1 MKKLTSYAIPA
12 ALLVLPFLFTLPAAA
27 QEQERTVTLQDAVDL
42 ALKAS
47 PTMAQRQGT
56 VQTSE
61 SAERTSGLGAWLPS
75 LSFSSGGSLSST
87 NRFNPQT
94 NTSVSGSADSY
105 NARLSTSV
113 DLFTGFRRGA
123 QLNQARA
130 NTASAEASLVQQQFQ
145 VALTAKQTFFNVLRA
160 EETIRSFEA
169 ALESAQ
175 QGLRA
180 AEQRLQVGSA
190 TRSDSLRAQLAVMQA
205 RQSILQAQNSRRA
218 AAYSLGALIG
228 VDGPVFA
235 DPSSTSAE
243 PHPLAMSDQELVDMA
258 ISTSPAVLTAEMTV
272 RANEAAVTAA
282 RADYLPRLSA
292 SGGYTWNNDNLA
304 ISGGRT
310 SWNTGLSLSY
320 TIFNGFTREDSNERA
335 RVNARVSRY
344 QLDDAKR
351 QARSNVRKAIDD
363 LRLAEQQITIAREA
377 VTVAREDL
385 RVQQTRYGLG
395 ASTILDQISSQAAVV
410 GAELNLIGARYDYL
424 VARAQLEALIGREL

>member
-1 MKKLTSYAIPA
+1 MKNLTSYAKPA
-12 ALLVLPFLFTLPAAA
+12 ALLVLPFFFTLPAAA
-27 QEQERTVTLQDAVDL
+27 QEQERVVTLQDAVEL
-42 ALKAS
+42 ALRAS
-47 PTMAQRQGT
+47 PTMAQRQGAVT
-56 VQTSE
+56 TSE

-105 NARLSTSV
+105 NARLSTSM

-123 QLNQARA
+123 QLDQARA

-160 EETIRSFEA
+160 EETIRSFQA

-190 TRSDSLRAQLAVMQA
+190 TRSDSLRAQLQVMQA
-205 RQSILQAQNSRRA
+205 RQSILSAQNSRRA
-218 AAYSLGALIG
+218 AAYSLGALVG

-235 DPSSTSAE
+235 DPSTSAE
-243 PHPLAMSDQELVDMA
+243 PRPLAMSDEDLVQMA
-258 ISTSPAVLTAEMTV
+258 ISVSPAVLTAEMTV
-272 RANEAAVTAA
+272 RANDAAITAA

-292 SGGYTWNNDNLA
+292 SAGYTWNNDNLA
-304 ISGGRT
+304 IAGGRT

-351 QARSNVRKAIDD
+351 QARTNVSKAIDD

-377 VTVAREDL
+377 VTVAQEDL

-395 ASTILDQISSQAAVV
+395 ASTILDQITSQAAVV
-410 GAELNLIGARYDYL
+410 SAELNLIGARYDYL
-424 VARAQLEALIGREL
+424 VARAQLEALVGREL

>member
-1 MKKLTSYAIPA
+1 MKNLTSYAKPA
-12 ALLVLPFLFTLPAAA
+12 ALLVLPFFFTLPAAA
-27 QEQERTVTLQDAVDL
+27 QEQERVVTLQDAVEL
-42 ALKAS
+42 ALRAS
-47 PTMAQRQGT
+47 PTMAQRQGAVT
-56 VQTSE
+56 TSE

-105 NARLSTSV
+105 NARLSTSM

-123 QLNQARA
+123 QLDQARA

-160 EETIRSFEA
+160 EETIRSFQA

-190 TRSDSLRAQLAVMQA
+190 TRSDSLRAQLQVMQA
-205 RQSILQAQNSRRA
+205 RQSILSAQNSRRA
-218 AAYSLGALIG
+218 AAYSLGALVG

-235 DPSSTSAE
+235 DPSTSAE
-243 PHPLAMSDQELVDMA
+243 PRPLAMSDEELVQMA
-258 ISTSPAVLTAEMTV
+258 ISVSPAVLTAEMTV
-272 RANEAAVTAA
+272 RANDAAITAA

-292 SGGYTWNNDNLA
+292 SAGYTWNNDNLA
-304 ISGGRT
+304 IAGGRT

-351 QARSNVRKAIDD
+351 QARTNVSKAIDD

-377 VTVAREDL
+377 VTVAQEDL

-395 ASTILDQISSQAAVV
+395 ASTILDQITSQAAVV
-410 GAELNLIGARYDYL
+410 SAELNLIGARYDYL
-424 VARAQLEALIGREL
+424 VARAQLEALVGREL

>member
-1 MKKLTSYAIPA
+1 MKNLTSYAMPA
-12 ALLVLPFLFTLPAAA
+12 ALLVLPFFFSLPAAA
-27 QEQERTVTLQDAVDL
+27 QDQERVVTLQDAVDL

-47 PTMAQRQGT
+47 PTMAQRQGA
-56 VQTSE
+56 VSTSE

-105 NARLSTSV
+105 NARLSSSM

-123 QLNQARA
+123 QMNQARA

-190 TRSDSLRAQLAVMQA
+190 TRSDSLRAQLQVMQA
-205 RQSILQAQNSRRA
+205 RQSILSAQNSRRA

-235 DPSSTSAE
+235 DPSTSAE
-243 PHPLAMSDQELVDMA
+243 PRPLALSDDELVNMA
-258 ISTSPAVLTAEMTV
+258 ISASPAVLTAEMTV
-272 RANEAAVTAA
+272 RANESAVTAA

-292 SGGYTWNNDNLA
+292 SAGYTWNNDNLA
-304 ISGGRT
+304 ITGGRT

-351 QARSNVRKAIDD
+351 QARSNVMKAIDD

-377 VTVAREDL
+377 VTVAQEDL

-410 GAELNLIGARYDYL
+410 GAQLNLIGARYDYL
-424 VARAQLEALIGREL
+424 VARAQLEALVGREL